1 LNYLILPQ
9 GPRFENLHGHFLQV
23 PAGRSFFL
31 GKQTVSF
38 LNLRFEGLEQAQPL
52 KLPRALLVIIIV
64 CYRVRREARAAL
76 ELARI
81 TSLDL
86 YVPPTAPPG
95 YLHGR
100 KLPAS
105 DAQDTLRHGR
115 DAQGRDEAVLAS
127 PVGISDEGNQP
138 QTIARKPAAV
148 ARFKALVQSGVI
160 NLSTMW
166 QKTGTVAINGWQAFS
181 AHYGIA
187 ANDAKEAAAKALTK
201 AEADLQVVTEAESL
215 IATEVKDMSGKEL
228 ATATKLV
235 YVAEPEQPVSRT
247 FINGT
252 KAGGIAFLNSLSLGR
267 SWASLVAPTRIV
279 CLAAQEAATAAVAA
293 ANAAAL
299 AAVVDHQPP
308 AAPTIVSTGAVTAA
322 AVDVGAMSESERRAL
337 LAKLLPAMAEN

>member
-1 LNYLILPQ
+1 MCDESMKGIIVEMQAQHGKEMEDHTQRGGLPPVTVVSI
-9 GPRFENLHGHFLQV
+9 GNKDLGRIISKAYEHCFAPERVLKIWAKIGAVPLTRNCLKNKKVRHEAGGAAPMALPLAALQV
-23 PAGRSFFL
+23 THLAN
-31 GKQTVSF
+31 V
-38 LNLRFEGLEQAQPL
+38 NA
-52 KLPRALLVIIIV
+52 
-64 CYRVRREARAAL
+64 ARAAGL
-76 ELARI
+76 NAGVFAATVPVHSHIARE
-81 TSLDL
+81 
-86 YVPPTAPPG
+86 PTA
-95 YLHGR
+95 
-100 KLPAS
+100 A
-105 DAQDTLRHGR
+105 
-115 DAQGRDEAVLAS
+115 
-127 PVGISDEGNQP
+127 
-138 QTIARKPAAV
+138 ARV
-148 ARFKALVQSGVI
+148 KALVQSGVI
-160 NLSTMW
+160 NPSTMW
-166 QKTGTVAINGWQAFS
+166 QKTGTVAINGWQAIS

-228 ATATKLV
+228 VTATKLV

-308 AAPTIVSTGAVTAA
+308 VAPTIVSTGAVTA
-322 AVDVGAMSESERRAL
+322 VDIDMGSMSETERRVL
-337 LAKLLPAMAEN
+337 LANSS